1 MILTCKKC
9 KARFQLEASLLKP
22 GGSKVRCGQ
31 CKHVFTAY
39 PDRDSIDP
47 EMFEDIFDPPRQTAQ
62 PAAAPRKDS
71 SQPLD
76 FSKYEQILE
85 QPTPRTSE
93 DIQFMAEKA
102 TPVSQNHPEP
112 RTPKQTLQPK
122 PKPQPHK
129 STHPSPGL
137 IPPPQHPQFKTRS
150 SQKMQKDKATGRK
163 LPVIL
168 LVAVFLIT
176 ACAYIASLALG
187 YKIPWM
193 SAKKIPII
201 ENFISEKADQN
212 SRHPAPLVSQSD
224 LSSQF
229 ISNET
234 AGELFIISGIV
245 KNPASI
251 AYRHIQVKGT
261 LLTKD
266 QTKAVTKRAFC
277 GNIISQEMLKTA
289 YIHEINDLLAKKTGM
304 NNNNTNLPPNASVP
318 FMIVFSNLSDT
329 LSNFTAEVEGF
340 EKADV
345 Q

>member
-1 MILTCKKC
+1 MVQKYGAANANMFLQHTLTGIPLILKC
-9 KARFQLEASLLKP
+9 LR
-22 GGSKVRCGQ
+22 
-31 CKHVFTAY
+31 
-39 PDRDSIDP
+39 
-47 EMFEDIFDPPRQTAQ
+47 IFLI
-62 PAAAPRKDS
+62 PAAAPRKKNPVSSESSESVTSHREDS
-71 SQPLD
+71 SQPTD
-76 FSKYEQILE
+76 FSKYEQILD
-85 QPTPRTSE
+85 QPILRTPDE
-93 DIQFMAEKA
+93 IQFTAEKA
-102 TPVSQNHPEP
+102 TPVFQNPPEP
-112 RTPKQTLQPK
+112 RTPKQTLQVPPK
-122 PKPQPHK
+122 PRPHK
-129 STHPSPGL
+129 PKHSSPGL

-150 SQKMQKDKATGRK
+150 SQKIQKNKATRIK
-163 LPVIL
+163 LPAIL

-193 SAKKIPII
+193 PAKKIAII
-201 ENFISEKADQN
+201 ENFIPEKTDQN
-212 SRHPAPLVSQSD
+212 SREPAPMVSQTD

-234 AGELFIISGIV
+234 VGELFIISGIV

-251 AYRHIQVKGT
+251 PYRHIQVKGT

-289 YIHEINDLLAKKTGM
+289 YINEINNLLAKKTGM
-304 NNNNTNLPPNASVP
+304 NGNNTNLPPNASVP

-340 EKADV
+340 EKAAD